1 MMSPQRTRSDL
12 HRGQELGSAKT
23 GVAHWWTL
31 RATAVALI
39 PLTLWF
45 VAALVGL
52 AGRGRAALIAWL
64 ESPLVAILTILL
76 LIALF
81 QHIALGLQVVI
92 EDYVHPV
99 GRKLAVLLVVRL
111 ACLVLAV
118 AGSFAVI
125 RIALGN
131 P

>member
-1 MMSPQRTRSDL
+1 MMGSQRTRSDL
-12 HRGQELGSAKT
+12 ERRQELGSAKT
-23 GVAHWWTL
+23 GVAHWWTQ

-45 VAALVGL
+45 VAAVVGL
-52 AGRGRAALIAWL
+52 AGRGHAAVIAWL

-92 EDYVHPV
+92 EDYVHPM
-99 GRKLAVLLVVRL
+99 RSKLAALLVVRL
-111 ACLVLAV
+111 GCSALAV
-118 AGSFAVI
+118 AGAFAVV
-125 RIALGN
+125 RIALAH
-131 P
+131 